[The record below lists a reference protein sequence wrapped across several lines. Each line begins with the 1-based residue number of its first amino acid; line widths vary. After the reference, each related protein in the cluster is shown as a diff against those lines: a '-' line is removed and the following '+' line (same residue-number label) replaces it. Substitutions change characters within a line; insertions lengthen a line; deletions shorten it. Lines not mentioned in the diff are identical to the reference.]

1 MRRFFKVCSM
11 SDWKTALF
19 GLLAL
24 LLLVPAGC
32 LSKSSLSKDE
42 AVRRAQAC
50 ITADA
55 STSYLPVARSDFEA
69 CLERAMREPA
79 GRRFLLD
86 AGNQAVAGWS
96 FDMTRFLSEDLGLHP
111 TMGLRRAVIGLGAVP
126 EGGGTG
132 RRVGRFYEQLV
143 TAVFANVKNRRN
155 ASAEVAGSMYSFIAQ
170 GPDKPVDPF
179 VRYARER
186 IPDGDEGEVT
196 TQLSSL
202 ISAAM
207 ADLVAIAFW
216 ADDRLRSGLLAGD
229 PPVSPAVPPPVTTP
243 PLEDPPGR
251 LHIPSPD
258 QQPAHDLFWNWYEHG
273 GGQPLATAAMAAI
286 ERSGIAER
294 FLD

>member
-1 MRRFFKVCSM
+1 MN
-11 SDWKTALF
+11 DWRTALF
-19 GLLAL
+19 GPLAL

-32 LSKSSLSKDE
+32 RSKESLSNDE
-42 AVRRAQAC
+42 AVRRAQGC

-55 STSYLPVARSDFEA
+55 STSYLPATRPGFED
-69 CLERAMREPA
+69 CLEKAMREPA

-96 FDMTRFLSEDLGLHP
+96 LDITRFLSEDLGLRP
-111 TMGLRRAVIGLGAVP
+111 TVGLRHAVSGLGAVP
-126 EGGGTG
+126 QGGGTG
-132 RRVGRFYEQLV
+132 RRVGTFYKQLV

-155 ASAEVAGSMYSFIAQ
+155 AAAEVAGTMYSFVAQ
-170 GPDKPVDPF
+170 GPDKPADPF
-179 VRYARER
+179 IRYARER
-186 IPDGDEGEVT
+186 ISDGDEGEVT
-196 TQLSSL
+196 TQLSSM
-202 ISAAM
+202 ISGAM
-207 ADLVAIAFW
+207 ANLVAIAFW

-229 PPVSPAVPPPVTTP
+229 PPVPPAVPPPVTTP

-273 GGQPLATAAMAAI
+273 GGQALATAATAAR
-286 ERSGIAER
+286 ERSGIPKQ